1 MHTHRNASRGLQPP
15 ASGEDWPAGELSTQ
29 SMGLRLL
36 SSCSR
41 SWLCGP
47 LIKVGN
53 DVEIAA
59 SPYSAHPGRTGEQGG
74 WLVGPDPGVRLECS
88 WMPWGPAPSGLS
100 PEPQGKQGLLG
111 APGTQQGVGFLL
123 SRPCCCSCDRG
134 PWGRLGAWP
143 LGWSAV
149 AAGGQAGVVCAC
161 ARVFVRRSLTAG
173 RVLRASPLGDTC
185 RSFSTFRRMTCP
197 LSLREEPLS

>member
-1 MHTHRNASRGLQPP
+1 MNAHSPECEPRPAAT
-15 ASGEDWPAGELSTQ
+15 ASGEDWRAGELSAQ

-36 SSCSR
+36 FSCSR

-59 SPYSAHPGRTGEQGG
+59 SPLQCTPRKNRGTGR
-74 WLVGPDPGVRLECS
+74 VVSGPNPSVRPECS

-111 APGTQQGVGFLL
+111 ALGTQQGVGFLL
-123 SRPCCCSCDRG
+123 SRPCCCSSCGRG

-149 AAGGQAGVVCAC
+149 AAGGQAGVVCASL
-161 ARVFVRRSLTAG
+161 RPQKSYRRSG
-173 RVLRASPLGDTC
+173 VESI
-185 RSFSTFRRMTCP
+185 STGGHLPFVFHF
-197 LSLREEPLS
+197 